1 MLEQIMNDALDKHD
15 GTVNIGGKIIT
26 NLRFADDID
35 ALAGSEKELHNLIT
49 LIDNTSRS
57 YGMEINGTKTQLM
70 TNSEGRFTSNISINN
85 TPLKVVDSFKYLER
99 LLMTKVLKLKFYL
112 ELVKQSQPYQI

>member
-1 MLEQIMNDALDKHD
+1 MKIMNDALDKHD

-70 TNSEGRFTSNISINN
+70 TNSEDLHLI
-85 TPLKVVDSFKYLER
+85 
-99 LLMTKVLKLKFYL
+99 
-112 ELVKQSQPYQI
+112 LV